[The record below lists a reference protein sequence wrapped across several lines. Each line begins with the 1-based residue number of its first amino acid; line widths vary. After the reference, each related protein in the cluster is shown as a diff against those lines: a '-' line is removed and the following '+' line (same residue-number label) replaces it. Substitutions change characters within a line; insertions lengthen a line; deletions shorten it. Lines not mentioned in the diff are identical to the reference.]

1 MIVSWKWLQEYV
13 AVGGTPEAT
22 AAKLT
27 MAGLNLESCT
37 AVAGDT
43 AIDLEVTSNRPD
55 CLGHIG
61 VAREVSVLSGTP
73 LKIPN
78 PQPNT
83 GTVKTSDVTSVTIEC
98 PDLCSQYIARV
109 IRGVKVGPS
118 PAWLKDRLS
127 AVGIDSINNVVDVTN
142 YVLMEC
148 GQPLHAFDLDKLHE
162 HRIVVRRAKAGE
174 KIQAI
179 NQRQYELATQMCV
192 IADADH
198 AVAIGG
204 VMGGFETDI
213 GPTTKNVLIE
223 VANFSGMSIRATARK
238 LNLHSDSSYRF
249 ERGIDATQLDWASR
263 RCCELILQVAGGELL
278 EGVAFA
284 GDPIND
290 DRPAIRLRFAQIRR
304 TLGIEVPQEEAV
316 RILHSLGCAPAGS
329 ATREEYT
336 VKPPN
341 WRRDLTRE
349 IDLIEEIARVHG
361 YDQIPQNVEV
371 PLQLSRPT
379 HRDRVVGQV
388 RDLLTASGYY
398 EAITMSFVSGDM
410 AKLFRPRGG
419 ETTLMVDHS
428 SRRHENVLRSSLIPS
443 LLTSR
448 RENERHGTFDSKL
461 FEIAHVYVKAA
472 PGMPER
478 DVEPTMIGLVSGGS
492 FAEVKGV
499 VETLAAR
506 TNPASKVTVEPAD
519 SPEFVPGRGARVLL
533 EGNVWGWLGELDRSV
548 SDQLDLRD
556 SVTVAE
562 LSLSSLEDAAA
573 LIRTYSPLPQFPA
586 ADRDLNFVLDE
597 HVPWNELEAV
607 VRASAGPY
615 LETVGFG
622 GQYRGQQIGG
632 DRKSYLVTLSYRAAD
647 RTLTHEEVEQAQ
659 SAVIKACGEKL
670 GAALR

>member
-1 MIVSWKWLQEYV
+1 
-13 AVGGTPEAT
+13 
-22 AAKLT
+22 
-27 MAGLNLESCT
+27 
-37 AVAGDT
+37 
-43 AIDLEVTSNRPD
+43 
-55 CLGHIG
+55 
-61 VAREVSVLSGTP
+61 
-73 LKIPN
+73 
-78 PQPNT
+78 
-83 GTVKTSDVTSVTIEC
+83 
-98 PDLCSQYIARV
+98 
-109 IRGVKVGPS
+109 
-118 PAWLKDRLS
+118 
-127 AVGIDSINNVVDVTN
+127 
-142 YVLMEC
+142 
-148 GQPLHAFDLDKLHE
+148 
-162 HRIVVRRAKAGE
+162 
-174 KIQAI
+174 
-179 NQRQYELATQMCV
+179 
-192 IADADH
+192 
-198 AVAIGG
+198 
-204 VMGGFETDI
+204 
-213 GPTTKNVLIE
+213 
-223 VANFSGMSIRATARK
+223 
-238 LNLHSDSSYRF
+238 
-249 ERGIDATQLDWASR
+249 
-263 RCCELILQVAGGELL
+263 
-278 EGVAFA
+278 
-284 GDPIND
+284 
-290 DRPAIRLRFAQIRR
+290 
-304 TLGIEVPQEEAV
+304 
-316 RILHSLGCAPAGS
+316 
-329 ATREEYT
+329 
-336 VKPPN
+336 
-341 WRRDLTRE
+341 
-349 IDLIEEIARVHG
+349 
-361 YDQIPQNVEV
+361 
-371 PLQLSRPT
+371 
-379 HRDRVVGQV
+379 
-388 RDLLTASGYY
+388 
-398 EAITMSFVSGDM
+398 MSFVSGDM

-533 EGNVWGWLGELDRSV
+533 DGNVWGWLGELDRSV

-573 LIRTYSPLPQFPA
+573 LIRTFSPLPQFPA